1 MAPPSERM
9 ATLAIL
15 AALSHLAAFC
25 IIISPSAHALHFD
38 ENTNTIF
45 PSSSEAHLLRGKNDV
60 KVYYQTGTSDAD
72 LPVCS
77 PNSVCNKIDTYGT
90 PWVEKQ
96 CRCPSGHQCST
107 STHPKD
113 GRTVVDRT
121 RLYKTCEPVR
131 KLKRCKYFR
140 DVTWT
145 YITYPDNST
154 QQVMHCRCPKNSVAY
169 LIKRHAYQTPEGGT
183 GFQYSFACSPQTKIR
198 CQRKEPC
205 RLFSVRK
212 NLSRPSADEVSMSSL
227 CQCPKKSRCPKHHLD
242 VGVIPG
248 KVYTDTTVRTYS
260 GYCM

>member
-1 MAPPSERM
+1 M
-9 ATLAIL
+9 
-15 AALSHLAAFC
+15 
-25 IIISPSAHALHFD
+25 
-38 ENTNTIF
+38 
-45 PSSSEAHLLRGKNDV
+45 
-60 KVYYQTGTSDAD
+60 Q
-72 LPVCS
+72 
-77 PNSVCNKIDTYGT
+77 
-90 PWVEKQ
+90 
-96 CRCPSGHQCST
+96 
-107 STHPKD
+107 
-113 GRTVVDRT
+113 
-121 RLYKTCEPVR
+121 TCEPVR

-154 QQVMHCRCPKNSVAY
+154 QQVMHCRCPKNSVSY

-183 GFQYSFACSPQTKIR
+183 GFQYSFACSPQTVSSSPLYVAKSPILPKPTTDVPTRPVGEPLIIGFSFQKIR

-212 NLSRPSADEVSMSSL
+212 NVSRPSADEVSMSSL